1 MNKNYSK
8 NVQEVLNVLQDEA
21 NGNVKS
27 ALSRLTD
34 DYSMTWVY
42 QKKDGTFFP
51 TTGKNIDDEL
61 AEVYPIRNRKYI
73 IKNIAEGEGVVMVEL
88 IESYPDPDT
97 GVVYRTPLVLV
108 LEIKNNKIRTGRHYC
123 DPNLSYANLPEAKI
137 ESLYKNQQT
146 TPFEIND
153 ER

>member
-8 NVQEVLNVLQDEA
+8 KINEVLSVLQDEA
-21 NGNVKS
+21 NGGVKA

-42 QKKDGTFFP
+42 KKKDGTLFP
-51 TTGKNIDDEL
+51 STTGNIEDEL
-61 AEVYPIRNRKYI
+61 SEVYEIRNRKYV
-73 IKNIAEGEGVVMVEL
+73 IKNIAEGENVVMVEL

-97 GVVYRTPLVLV
+97 GAIYRTPLVLV
-108 LEIKNNKIRTGRHYC
+108 LEMKDSKIRTGRHYC
-123 DPNLSYANLPEAKI
+123 DPSLSYANLSEIEI
-137 ESLYKNQQT
+137 ESAYKSPQVKS
-146 TPFEIND
+146 FEIND